1 MFVRVTFINML
12 MMPIARICLTS
23 LVCANKNNGD
33 KFYRR
38 KSMWAVDEKLII
50 NELGPY
56 TGGLVRSENEARILY
71 TVEKRLCFAV

>member
-1 MFVRVTFINML
+1 MFVRVTFIGML
-12 MMPIARICLTS
+12 MTPIARICLML

-33 KFYRR
+33 KFYLRV
-38 KSMWAVDEKLII
+38 VDEKLII

-71 TVEKRLCFAV
+71 TIEKRLCFAV